1 MNKPNENSPKADPIL
16 KVRHLRQ
23 YFPMKGTRD
32 SVHAVDDLSFDVKR
46 GEILGL
52 VGESGC
58 GKTTTGRAIIKLYEA
73 TGGYIEF
80 NGHPIFNG
88 KKGRRKVIR
97 DREFQARVAK
107 KNLETVRDEL
117 ILARPME
124 KAAIEEK
131 FNKQIRQ
138 EDLDLEDFT
147 IKYDEFI
154 QSCPPADPTPEQMS
168 RMQMIFQDPISSLNP
183 RMTVREIIAEGL
195 IIQGV
200 TDQKFITD
208 RVNEALE
215 RVGLVRSHA
224 NRYPHEFS
232 GGQRQ
237 RVGIA
242 RAVIM
247 KPDMIIADEPVSALD
262 VSVQAQVLN
271 LLNELSEEL
280 NLSIIFIAHNL
291 SVVKYFSDRI
301 AVMYFGKIV
310 ELCSSDELFHCPL
323 HPYTKS
329 LLSAIPYPDPLY
341 EKTRQRID
349 YNPKVEHDYLFDKPS
364 LREIVPDH
372 LVYCNGEEAARYQ
385 EEARQKS
392 LFYHAVV
399 EGQ

>member
-97 DREFQARVAK
+97 DREFQTQVAK

-392 LFYHAVV
+392 LFYHAVA
-399 EGQ
+399 EEQ

>member
-1 MNKPNENSPKADPIL
+1 MNNPSAHSPQADPIL

-23 YFPMKGTRD
+23 YFPIKGSRD
-32 SVHAVDDLSFDVKR
+32 SVHAVDDLNFDVQR

-58 GKTTTGRAIIKLYEA
+58 GKTTTGRSIIKLYEA

-80 NGHPIFNG
+80 NGNPIFNG
-88 KKGRRKVIR
+88 KKGRRKVLR
-97 DREFQARVAK
+97 DRAFQTQKAK
-107 KNLETVRDEL
+107 KRLATVRDEL
-117 ILARPME
+117 ILARPQD
-124 KAAIEEK
+124 KVAIEQK
-131 FNKQIRQ
+131 YNQQIAQ
-138 EDLDLEDFT
+138 EDQDLAKFTEDYNAFV
-147 IKYDEFI
+147 D
-154 QSCPPADPTPEQMS
+154 SCPEANPTPEQMA

-183 RMTVREIIAEGL
+183 RMTVREIIAEGM
-195 IIQGV
+195 IIQGEK
-200 TDQKFITD
+200 DEKLISE
-208 RVNEALE
+208 RVNQALE

-242 RAVIM
+242 RAVVM
-247 KPDMIIADEPVSALD
+247 QPDMIIADEPVSALD

-280 NLSIIFIAHNL
+280 SLSIIFIAHNL

-301 AVMYFGKIV
+301 AVMYFGKMV

-329 LLSAIPYPDPLY
+329 LLSAIPYPDPVY
-341 EKTRQRID
+341 EKTRKRIN
-349 YNPKVEHDYLFDKPS
+349 YNPQLEHDYLFDKPE
-364 LREIVPDH
+364 LREIVPGH
-372 LVYCNGEEAARYQ
+372 FVYCNQAEAQAH
-385 EEARQKS
+385 EAEAQAKS
-392 LFYHAVV
+392 LFFHPLA
-399 EGQ
+399 EAE